1 MKKIYTPSYKYV
13 TKWAM
18 SKNNHKSVHFSTLSK
33 VIGKNNGNKPEHQWK
48 NFMFKKE
55 KRSKRESEIKW
66 EIRLNLCI
74 KRNEI

>member
-1 MKKIYTPSYKYV
+1 
-13 TKWAM
+13 M

-55 KRSKRESEIKW
+55 KRSKHESEIK
-66 EIRLNLCI
+66 
-74 KRNEI
+74 